1 MDEITHRTL
10 EVNGIKMHIAEQGK
24 GPLVLLLHGFP
35 GLWYSWRHQIPVIA
49 KAGYHVVAPD
59 QRGYGQTEAPADP
72 SKYTFLH
79 LVGDV
84 VGLIEALGEKQ
95 VYLIGHDW
103 GAVVTWMT
111 AVLRPDLL
119 KCVITLSV
127 GFVPR
132 DPKLS
137 LLGKMKAL
145 CGERVYMQEWQEPGK
160 AEADFSRDIKQAFLK
175 LYSNRASDI
184 FSAPEGKSVLE
195 SIPSYDEPPKWI
207 THEEL
212 QVYVDT
218 FKKTGFTGGLNWYRN
233 IDRSWELMAPWTNVG
248 TPVPALVIIGDH
260 DLGFDFARKY
270 HESPLFKTDVPN
282 GEFTDGRGPI
292 VILIYTELQRPRHV
306 VVPDQR
312 GSGQTEAPEDPTKY
326 TILYLVGDI
335 VTLTE
340 GLGAKQI
347 YVICDDWGPKVA
359 WMTAVLRPDLLKCL
373 ITLNLG
379 FTPRDPNLS
388 MVSQMK
394 ALFGE
399 RVYIHEW
406 QEPGKAEA
414 DFNRDIKGALV
425 KSYSHRG
432 TGTWMAAEGK
442 SVLETM
448 PANQKPDWLRD
459 EVLQVYVENYKR
471 TGFTGARAGIGM
483 WIDLGS

>member
-1 MDEITHRTL
+1 MGFTVSALLPEPLPGITQVSNSNSSVLRIVILTFRWSVADQLLYFRGALPQSELKEKRYSSWFNEQMDEISHRTL

-49 KAGYHVVAPD
+49 KAGYHVVVPD

-233 IDRSWELMAPWTNVG
+233 IDRSWELMAPWTHVG

-260 DLGFDFARKY
+260 DLGFGFAKKY

-282 GEFTDGRGPI
+282 GEFTI
-292 VILIYTELQRPRHV
+292 VPGCAHFYSE
-306 VVPDQR
+306 
-312 GSGQTEAPEDPTKY
+312 EAPEVVNSL
-326 TILYLVGDI
+326 ILDYL
-335 VTLTE
+335 
-340 GLGAKQI
+340 K
-347 YVICDDWGPKVA
+347 K
-359 WMTAVLRPDLLKCL
+359 
-373 ITLNLG
+373 
-379 FTPRDPNLS
+379 
-388 MVSQMK
+388 
-394 ALFGE
+394 
-399 RVYIHEW
+399 H
-406 QEPGKAEA
+406 
-414 DFNRDIKGALV
+414 
-425 KSYSHRG
+425 
-432 TGTWMAAEGK
+432 
-442 SVLETM
+442 
-448 PANQKPDWLRD
+448 
-459 EVLQVYVENYKR
+459 
-471 TGFTGARAGIGM
+471 
-483 WIDLGS
+483 